1 MFCNEIRCFGSFTF
15 RDLED
20 LFQDYERS
28 VNEVAKKKNE
38 SGKLVVLHDKLV
50 SEIQYKVNTCKYNM
64 AYTMN

>member
-1 MFCNEIRCFGSFTF
+1 MRYAVFDLSLSCFSF

-50 SEIQYKVNTCKYNM
+50 SEIQYKVNKWR
-64 AYTMN
+64 A

>member
-1 MFCNEIRCFGSFTF
+1 MHACVHMYNAVPVGIIVCNTF

-38 SGKLVVLHDKLV
+38 HGKLVVLHDKLV
-50 SEIQYKVNTCKYNM
+50 SEIQYKVR
-64 AYTMN
+64 